1 MLKKSLNILVVFSL
15 LVASIFCF
23 INTDNVYAKTSA
35 NCGPKIL
42 GIRPW
47 YAGLELG
54 DSCEIMWPNNNSA
67 ADPSGVKAGKDLTK
81 IVWVIILNVV
91 AMIGGIVG
99 YACFAFIVYGG
110 FLYIVSIG
118 NPGKVEKGKKTVE
131 RAIIGLII
139 SILASTIA
147 SVIVDVV
154 IGAVK

>member
-1 MLKKSLNILVVFSL
+1 M
-15 LVASIFCF
+15 
-23 INTDNVYAKTSA
+23 
-35 NCGPKIL
+35 
-42 GIRPW
+42 
-47 YAGLELG
+47 
-54 DSCEIMWPNNNSA
+54 
-67 ADPSGVKAGKDLTK
+67 
-81 IVWVIILNVV
+81 IILNVV

-110 FLYIVSIG
+110 FLYIISIG

-147 SVIVDVV
+147 SVIVDVA